1 MYEDIG
7 ALNGGHYGLDVIL
20 DIVRL
25 ASKVLAVGGKL
36 FLEAD
41 PCHPLIL
48 PKKLSELPP
57 PHFSVESVQ
66 KDFND
71 KDRFLV
77 LVRGE

>member
-7 ALNGGHYGLDVIL
+7 ALNGGHFGLDVIL

-25 ASKVLAVGGKL
+25 ASKVLGVGGKL
-36 FLEAD
+36 FLEVD

-48 PKKLSELPP
+48 SEKLLELPP